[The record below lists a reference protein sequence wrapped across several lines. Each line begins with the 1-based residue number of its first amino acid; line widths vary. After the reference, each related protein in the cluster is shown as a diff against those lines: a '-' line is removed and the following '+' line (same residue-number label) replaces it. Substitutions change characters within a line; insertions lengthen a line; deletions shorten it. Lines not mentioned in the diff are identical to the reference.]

1 MEGVADKWMSV
12 GLLLGISYKILQI
25 CELSDTLD
33 EKVNGVV
40 EAWLGKKYDVES
52 FGEASWRKLVEVV
65 ASRAG
70 GCHQALAA
78 KIARQHPIVNGTSLY
93 SVYSPSLYDFEWTF
107 HVHVLTGYPFRG
119 RVSFN
124 WNNCWQSGI
133 CMCTCG
139 PTTSA
144 SCRYRKSWTAKSP

>member
-93 SVYSPSLYDFEWTF
+93 SVYSPSLYNFERISVDF
-107 HVHVLTGYPFRG
+107 
-119 RVSFN
+119 S
-124 WNNCWQSGI
+124 
-133 CMCTCG
+133 CTC
-139 PTTSA
+139 TNWISFQRSSLIQLEQLLA
-144 SCRYRKSWTAKSP
+144 EWNLYVYVWTDHLSFLQV